1 MSREKIFPPI
11 SAEML
16 YTELTIPSKG
26 NDFDIILPDESE
38 FSIIERS
45 YDKETRITTV
55 KIGRVRPTVQV
66 VWGFKTEARV
76 GGKDKILRVNGYA
89 ETSLLLV
96 KHLAERLPSDVFD
109 YSKQE
114 GYKAK
119 TLYTYAQNGS
129 GACEYIRAK
138 LVPAFKSELHK
149 CAKEIK
155 NKIGERISEDM
166 LTKRLRESDM
176 IAKLK
181 TKLKSELFAH
191 INDVFVNSIVLE
203 DTNSQING
211 IKQSISTYMPSVFS
225 IRGNGVS
232 GTGFVFDIKDA
243 GEEYEKVKQG
253 DVEWFVGEDGELY
266 DKEPSDKRLVS
277 REMVRLYAV
286 TCRHVLFDKSLKE
299 KEGLV
304 AVLSGG
310 ISEYKIENAVHLE
323 RKYGMGLDFK
333 NGIKVLGNQD
343 ISMDVAMFTVRVP
356 KDMLGAIEKISIMLN
371 DKTAEQY
378 RTMYIDQASKPRL
391 VLLGNDLGRGI
402 NALEGELLNTV
413 AGEGLRALRTNVHS
427 NQGCSGGPV
436 LDENGRCV
444 GILQKRVQIVENGL
458 VQDWVLATSTYDKDN
473 INDTDNI
480 KDLIKLK
487 EKLDESV
494 KKSAGSSGKSEK

>member
-45 YDKETRITTV
+45 YDKETRLTTV
-55 KIGRVRPTVQV
+55 KIGRVCPTVQV

-89 ETSLLLV
+89 EMSLPLV

-129 GACEYIRAK
+129 GACEYIRAM

-149 CAKEIK
+149 CAKEIR
-155 NKIGERISEDM
+155 NKIGERTNEDM

-176 IAKLK
+176 IA
-181 TKLKSELFAH
+181 KLKSELFAH

-203 DTNSQING
+203 DTNSQIDG

-253 DVEWFVGEDGELY
+253 DAEWFVGEDGELY

-286 TCRHVLFDKSLKE
+286 TCRHVLFDESLKE
-299 KEGLV
+299 REGLV
-304 AVLSGG
+304 AVLSEG
-310 ISEYKIENAVHLE
+310 ISEYKIENAVRPE
-323 RKYGMGLDFK
+323 RKYGMKLD
-333 NGIKVLGNQD
+333 IASDKVLGNQD
-343 ISMDVAMFTVRVP
+343 KSMDVAMFTVRVP

-371 DKTAEQY
+371 DKTAEKY

-402 NALEGELLNTV
+402 NALEGEMIAASL
-413 AGEGLRALRTNVHS
+413 GKYSRELRTNVHS

-444 GILQKRVQIVENGL
+444 GILQSRVQRVGNAL
-458 VQDWVLATSTYDKDN
+458 VQDCVLATTTYHKEN
-473 INDTDNI
+473 ID
-480 KDLIKLK
+480 DLITLK
-487 EKLDESV
+487 KELDESV
-494 KKSAGSSGKSEK
+494 KKSAGSSDKSEK

>member
-45 YDKETRITTV
+45 YDKETRLTTV
-55 KIGRVRPTVQV
+55 KIGRVCPTVQV

-89 ETSLLLV
+89 ETSLPLV

-149 CAKEIK
+149 CAKEIT
-155 NKIGERISEDM
+155 NKIGERTNEDM
-166 LTKRLRESDM
+166 LTKRLRESDI
-176 IAKLK
+176 IA
-181 TKLKSELFAH
+181 KLKSELFAH

-203 DTNSQING
+203 DTDSQIDG
-211 IKQSISTYMPSVFS
+211 IKQSISTYIPSVFS

-253 DVEWFVGEDGELY
+253 DAEWFVGEDGELY

-286 TCRHVLFDKSLKE
+286 TCRHVLFDDSLKE
-299 KEGLV
+299 REGLV

-310 ISEYKIENAVHLE
+310 ISEYEIENAVRPE
-323 RKYGMGLDFK
+323 RKYGMKLD
-333 NGIKVLGNQD
+333 IASDKVLGNQD
-343 ISMDVAMFTVRVP
+343 KSMDVAMFTIRVP

-378 RTMYIDQASKPRL
+378 RTMHIDQAIKPRL

-402 NALEGELLNTV
+402 NALEGEMIAASL
-413 AGEGLRALRTNVHS
+413 GKYSRELRTNVHS

-444 GILQKRVQIVENGL
+444 GILQSRVQRVGNAL
-458 VQDWVLATSTYDKDN
+458 VQDCVLATTTYHTEN
-473 INDTDNI
+473 ID
-480 KDLIKLK
+480 DLIALK
-487 EKLDESV
+487 KELDKSV
-494 KKSAGSSGKSEK
+494 EKSADSSGKSEK

>member
-45 YDKETRITTV
+45 YDKETRLTTV
-55 KIGRVRPTVQV
+55 KIGRVCPTVQV

-89 ETSLLLV
+89 EISLLLV

-129 GACEYIRAK
+129 GACEYIRAM

-149 CAKEIK
+149 CAKEIE
-155 NKIGERISEDM
+155 NKIGERITEDM
-166 LTKRLRESDM
+166 LTKRLRESDI
-176 IAKLK
+176 IA
-181 TKLKSELFAH
+181 KLKSELFAH

-253 DVEWFVGEDGELY
+253 DAEWFVGEDGELY

-323 RKYGMGLDFK
+323 RKYGKKLD
-333 NGIKVLGNQD
+333 IASDKVLGNQD
-343 ISMDVAMFTVRVP
+343 ISMDVAMFTVCVP

-402 NALEGELLNTV
+402 NALEGELIDTV

-444 GILQKRVQIVENGL
+444 GILQSRVQRVGNAL
-458 VQDWVLATSTYDKDN
+458 VQDCVLATTTYHKEN
-473 INDTDNI
+473 ID
-480 KDLIKLK
+480 DLITLK
-487 EKLDESV
+487 KELDESV
-494 KKSAGSSGKSEK
+494 EKSAGSSDKSEK

>member
-45 YDKETRITTV
+45 YDKETRLTTV
-55 KIGRVRPTVQV
+55 KIGRVCPTVQV

-89 ETSLLLV
+89 ETSLPLV

-149 CAKEIK
+149 CAKEIE
-155 NKIGERISEDM
+155 NKIGERTNEDM
-166 LTKRLRESDM
+166 LAKRLRESDV
-176 IAKLK
+176 IA
-181 TKLKSELFAH
+181 KLKSELFAH

-203 DTNSQING
+203 DTDSRING

-225 IRGNGVS
+225 IRGNGGS

-253 DVEWFVGEDGELY
+253 DAEWFVGEDGELY
-266 DKEPSDKRLVS
+266 DKEPSGKRLVS

-286 TCRHVLFDKSLKE
+286 TCRHVLFDDSLKK

-310 ISEYKIENAVHLE
+310 ISEYKIENAECLE
-323 RKYGMGLDFK
+323 IEYGRKLDFE
-333 NGIKVLGNQD
+333 IKDVCNHRD

-371 DKTAEQY
+371 DETAEQY
-378 RTMYIDQASKPRL
+378 RTMCIDQANKPRL
-391 VLLGNDLGRGI
+391 VLLGNNLGRGI
-402 NALEGELLNTV
+402 KALEGELLDTV
-413 AGEGLRALRTNVHS
+413 AGEGLRALMTNVHS

-436 LDENGRCV
+436 LDENGKCV
-444 GILQKRVQIVENGL
+444 GILQERVQKSKNALI
-458 VQDWVLATSTYDKDN
+458 QDCVLAIATYDE
-473 INDTDNI
+473 DNI

-494 KKSAGSSGKSEK
+494 KKSASSSGKSEK